1 MNKAIKL
8 WKELRVLLDFALLV
22 FVFRSAAADWY
33 DIATGSMKPAII
45 GGDRIHSAWIG
56 S

>member
-8 WKELRVLLDFALLV
+8 WKELRVLLVFALLV
-22 FVFRSAAADWY
+22 FVFRSAVADWY
-33 DIATGSMKPAII
+33 DVPTGSMKPAII
-45 GGDRIHSAWIG
+45 EGDRILSAWIG